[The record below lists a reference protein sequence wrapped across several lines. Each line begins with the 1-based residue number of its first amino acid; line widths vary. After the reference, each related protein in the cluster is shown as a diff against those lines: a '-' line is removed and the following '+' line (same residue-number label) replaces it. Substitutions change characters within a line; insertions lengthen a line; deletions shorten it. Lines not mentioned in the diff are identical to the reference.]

1 MKTIE
6 KVAMSGDKSN
16 NISLN
21 TDVSLYVNVGTVVS
35 TEAVMRLMGTDT
47 ELKVKISADF
57 KDIPA
62 KYHDRYFRSFEYVY
76 CKDSNLWG
84 NSDND
89 KVTVPIIPKKGIWKE
104 MWADIKD
111 CF

>member
-1 MKTIE
+1 M
-6 KVAMSGDKSN
+6 D

-21 TDVSLYVNVGTVVS
+21 TDASLYVNAGTVVS
-35 TEAVMRLMGTDT
+35 TEVVMRLMGTDT

-62 KYHDRYFRSFEYVY
+62 KYHRDYFRTFGYTY
-76 CKDSNLWG
+76 NKDTSIWG

-89 KVTVPIIPKKGIWKE
+89 KVTVPIIPKKRFWKE
-104 MWADIKD
+104 MWDDIKD

>member
-1 MKTIE
+1 MN
-6 KVAMSGDKSN
+6 N
-16 NISLN
+16 NISLS
-21 TDVSLYVNVGTVVS
+21 TDASLSVNVGTVVS

-62 KYHDRYFRSFEYVY
+62 KYHGDYFRTFGYTY
-76 CKDSNLWG
+76 NKDTSIWG

-89 KVTVPIIPKKGIWKE
+89 KATVPIIPKKGIWEK
-104 MWADIKD
+104 MWAVIKD